1 MSEGLQKALKTAM
14 VTGSTAEAATLH
26 DGSLTSHDKEILLTI
41 TTGELEALKKL
52 EMDARLKNM
61 QSRTTL
67 IPVFPTLGLMN
78 CGT

>member
-52 EMDARLKNM
+52 EMDARLKKGM
-61 QSRTTL
+61 GKL
-67 IPVFPTLGLMN
+67 EDVMKEGVWVGGIW
-78 CGT
+78 